1 MATIATVEKE
11 EKRPAAT
18 EPNGDRLT
26 IETPQ
31 TGVVTPPAPSA
42 AEARAEKED
51 AGALPPVPFLG
62 LPTFAQTGAEAAKAE
77 QRAPLTLRE
86 IRRDNRVRVYIAKG
100 NEQMQAIGYTE
111 HGHRHAGIVATIARS
126 ILASLGYAERTA
138 ELAAIAGYLH
148 DIGCVINRKGH
159 VEAGA
164 LISFHILSDLGMEPV
179 EIAEVVGAVGNH
191 EEPDGVPINPVA
203 AAVIIADKSDV
214 HYSRV
219 QNTRREDYDIHDRVN
234 GSVKKSFLR
243 VDPEKKAI
251 RLELEIDTEI
261 ASVMEYFEIFITRM
275 ALCRKA
281 ADKLGCTYRVSINGH
296 DV

>member
-1 MATIATVEKE
+1 MNSNFEATGVADD
-11 EKRPAAT
+11 AHA
-18 EPNGDRLT
+18 DRLT

-31 TGVVTPPAPSA
+31 TGLVTPPAPSA
-42 AEARAEKED
+42 AETRAEN
-51 AGALPPVPFLG
+51 AATPLPPVPFLG
-62 LPTFAQTGAEAAKAE
+62 LPTFAQDV
-77 QRAPLTLRE
+77 APPGRETRPPLSLRE
-86 IRRDNRVRVYIAKG
+86 IRRDSRVRVYIAKG

-126 ILASLGYAERTA
+126 ILTSLGSTERVA

-148 DIGCVINRKGH
+148 DIGCVINRRGH

-164 LISFHILSDLGMEPV
+164 LISFHILSDLGMEPG
-179 EIAEVVGAVGNH
+179 EIAEVIGAIGNH
-191 EEPDGVPINPVA
+191 EEPDGVPINAVT

-214 HYSRV
+214 HFSRV
-219 QNTRREDYDIHDRVN
+219 QNNNPADHDIHDRVN

-243 VDPEKKAI
+243 VDPETRKI
-251 RLELEIDTEI
+251 RLELEIDTEV

-281 ADKLGCTYRVSINGH
+281 ADKLGCSYRVSINGH